1 MAKTQVFCGM
11 LVHATKRDYMKILPN
26 HAIGVKDG
34 KVSIIVKAW
43 NCWNVQR
50 DIVVS
55 AFILC

>member
-34 KVSIIVKAW
+34 KVSRSIIVKAW
-43 NCWNVQR
+43 NC
-50 DIVVS
+50 
-55 AFILC
+55 